1 MAQVTVLEGWGRES
15 ALRRKWM
22 CMWKQLGT
30 RILRMPEW
38 MQEIV
43 LDDINTAVRNRIA
56 IMEMIQ
62 KSKRHE
68 RC

>member
-1 MAQVTVLEGWGRES
+1 MAEVTVLEGWGREP
-15 ALRRKWM
+15 ALRQKWM
-22 CMWKQLGT
+22 RMWEQLGT
-30 RILRMPEW
+30 RILRMPLW

-62 KSKRHE
+62 KSKRH
-68 RC
+68 